1 MRVLLFFALAASAC
15 ATSTKATLIEKGVAD
30 DKRRQEIFEATL
42 EVLDRNPQYVD
53 EFFEMT
59 RKHHATLERFTV
71 DETRALKDPKLARL
85 NAMYL
90 RDQPEALQEVMEQ
103 ILAHSEHRPD
113 AQKALADAMKA
124 AFKDPAQRKTLK
136 ESLKAALKD
145 DKDEK
150 DE

>member
-1 MRVLLFFALAASAC
+1 MRVLIALALVSTAC
-15 ATSTKATLIEKGVAD
+15 ATSTKSSLIEKTVHD
-30 DKRRQEIFEATL
+30 DQRRHEIFEATL
-42 EVLDRNPQYVD
+42 EMLDRNPAYVD

-71 DETRALKDPKLARL
+71 NETRALKDPKLARL
-85 NAMYL
+85 NALYL

-103 ILAHSEHRPD
+103 ILEHSDNRPG

-136 ESLKAALKD
+136 ESMKAALKD
-145 DKDEK
+145 KD